1 MTVPLDEINDIREMD
16 AVGVPRAEIA
26 RRLSLSRNTV
36 AKYADMADMSPAA
49 PEARPRARRALGP
62 EDAAWIDAVL
72 EADLGAPR
80 KQRHTAKRIY
90 DRLVGER
97 GYEGSYSTVQRRVR
111 AWRDGRRAGAGYLEL
126 EWAPGT
132 AQADFGNF
140 EADMAGERLAL
151 KLLVVSLPHSNA
163 RYARACMS
171 QRSECMCEGLS
182 RIFEQ
187 VGRAPAALVL
197 DNATEAGRMS
207 RGEVTESRLFSLFR
221 AHYRCASRY
230 CNPYSGNEKGSV
242 ENAVGFIRR
251 NLLVPVPSVGSLE
264 ELNGLLAAGCER
276 LNAASRCRD
285 GRPVAEALAEDLAAM
300 AALPADPFDAVRWVR
315 ARADKRGYVTVDGR
329 EYVAGPAWH
338 SRELLVGV
346 RAATV
351 EILADRGR
359 RAALLPRAWG
369 AGGPVRNPLSL
380 VPALVARP
388 RAFGESTIRRDM
400 PAGLVEA
407 VDRMDAAGRRQTL
420 RSISRAAEASGFEAA
435 CGAALRAAGAQDLR
449 RVRLVRGLVA
459 QDLRRVRLVR
469 GLVARRPRPGGPAVA
484 LVPRAPGGPRA
495 HGRRRHGQD
504 PHGERLV
511 PAGLRQAPGGPL
523 LHRLLARDAPAPRPR
538 RGKAR
543 PGGVADRP
551 GGAARHRRAG
561 LPAARRRRGAPRVP
575 SVRRRLR
582 ATVGRDHHEPGVLAL
597 GVGLR
602 RRPDGGRGHR
612 PHRAPRQA
620 RPVQGRVVPRA
631 PCPDVR
637 RKCSKRMHTSR
648 AHPAQILMHI
658 LLKST

>member
-26 RRLSLSRNTV
+26 RKLSLSRNTV

-80 KQRHTAKRIY
+80 KQRHSARRIH
-90 DRLVGER
+90 DRLVAER
-97 GYEGSYSTVQRRVR
+97 GYKGSYSTARRYVR
-111 AWRDGRRAGAGYLEL
+111 EWRNSHRQGTEEGYLEL

-132 AQADFGNF
+132 AQVDFGNF
-140 EADMAGERLAL
+140 EADVAGERLAL

-276 LNAASRCRD
+276 LNAASLCRD

-300 AALPADPFDAVRWVR
+300 AV
-315 ARADKRGYVTVDGR
+315 
-329 EYVAGPAWH
+329 
-338 SRELLVGV
+338 
-346 RAATV
+346 
-351 EILADRGR
+351 
-359 RAALLPRAWG
+359 
-369 AGGPVRNPLSL
+369 
-380 VPALVARP
+380 
-388 RAFGESTIRRDM
+388 FGN
-400 PAGLVEA
+400 V
-407 VDRMDAAGRRQTL
+407 
-420 RSISRAAEASGFEAA
+420 
-435 CGAALRAAGAQDLR
+435 
-449 RVRLVRGLVA
+449 
-459 QDLRRVRLVR
+459 
-469 GLVARRPRPGGPAVA
+469 
-484 LVPRAPGGPRA
+484 
-495 HGRRRHGQD
+495 
-504 PHGERLV
+504 
-511 PAGLRQAPGGPL
+511 
-523 LHRLLARDAPAPRPR
+523 
-538 RGKAR
+538 
-543 PGGVADRP
+543 
-551 GGAARHRRAG
+551 
-561 LPAARRRRGAPRVP
+561 
-575 SVRRRLR
+575 
-582 ATVGRDHHEPGVLAL
+582 
-597 GVGLR
+597 
-602 RRPDGGRGHR
+602 
-612 PHRAPRQA
+612 
-620 RPVQGRVVPRA
+620 
-631 PCPDVR
+631 
-637 RKCSKRMHTSR
+637 
-648 AHPAQILMHI
+648 
-658 LLKST
+658 